1 VKDRWLHVNDELLA
15 WRLAAAPACSG
26 RDPTDDK
33 FLECAV
39 SGHADYVV
47 SADADLLSLREV
59 RGIPILD
66 APTFWRR
73 LHSDHTDAGAGAPGS
88 RGALRR

>member
-1 VKDRWLHVNDELLA
+1 M
-15 WRLAAAPACSG
+15 S

-39 SGHADYVV
+39 AGGADYVV
-47 SADADLLSLREV
+47 SADADLLNLREV

-73 LHSDHTDAGAGAPGS
+73 LAN
-88 RGALRR
+88 RG